1 MRVGAASVQIGES
14 LFNGSDQTLAFG
26 VVARRS
32 RLRCG
37 HRGIVAEKLASVPQ
51 ARSLATLSSVTDEA
65 SRILNAALELPR
77 AERTELAATLADSIG
92 DGSSPEEAEATWI
105 AEAKRRAVAID
116 RGELELVDSEEMMA
130 RVRARIGGRG

>member
-1 MRVGAASVQIGES
+1 M
-14 LFNGSDQTLAFG
+14 
-26 VVARRS
+26 
-32 RLRCG
+32 
-37 HRGIVAEKLASVPQ
+37 
-51 ARSLATLSSVTDEA
+51 TDEA